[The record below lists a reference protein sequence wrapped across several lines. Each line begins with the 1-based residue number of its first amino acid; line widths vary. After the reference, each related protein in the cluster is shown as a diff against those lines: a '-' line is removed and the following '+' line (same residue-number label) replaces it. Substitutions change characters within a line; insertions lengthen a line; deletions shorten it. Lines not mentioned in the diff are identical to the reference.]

1 VSGSILSDSEGD
13 RACYDPDDGA
23 YEMIFEAVASGGK
36 TVPQML
42 SEAAATVSFKLS
54 LLDVRDRDA
63 FEKGHIPGARRK
75 Q

>member
-1 VSGSILSDSEGD
+1 
-13 RACYDPDDGA
+13 
-23 YEMIFEAVASGGK
+23 MIFEAVASGGK

-42 SEAAATVSFKLS
+42 SEAAATVSFMPLVALKLS